1 MLCAAARHEHK
12 IIAAGKLVLQRA
24 VRGTDDT
31 LAAVA
36 FHGVAQFC
44 ADGYADTTNSRTVFT
59 EINNQCRICVGFSAM
74 VKPAEIRVFFQ
85 RNRGI
90 HRFASLVGQL
100 FSALS
105 SSAGKNFSAA
115 SGRHSLAEAVFH
127 FTMPLFGLIR
137 SFHRSILH
145 FTKPDPFAARRVPAQ
160 PSITEAEPRTCA
172 LRKVERRSPA
182 QNKSASSN
190 YILQFVDL
198 STPLS
203 VFGGKIPACAIPCGV
218 RFSGNKI

>member
-1 MLCAAARHEHK
+1 MKHGRQNKQEPIPCFLPAFPQKGCAGYVGGQQQAAE
-12 IIAAGKLVLQRA
+12 Q
-24 VRGTDDT
+24 D
-31 LAAVA
+31 
-36 FHGVAQFC
+36 
-44 ADGYADTTNSRTVFT
+44 
-59 EINNQCRICVGFSAM
+59 
-74 VKPAEIRVFFQ
+74 
-85 RNRGI
+85 
-90 HRFASLVGQL
+90 LVGQL

-182 QNKSASSN
+182 QNKSASSY
-190 YILQFVDL
+190 YILHFVDL

-203 VFGGKIPACAIPCGV
+203 VFGGKIPVCAIPCGV
-218 RFSGNKI
+218 CFFGNKI